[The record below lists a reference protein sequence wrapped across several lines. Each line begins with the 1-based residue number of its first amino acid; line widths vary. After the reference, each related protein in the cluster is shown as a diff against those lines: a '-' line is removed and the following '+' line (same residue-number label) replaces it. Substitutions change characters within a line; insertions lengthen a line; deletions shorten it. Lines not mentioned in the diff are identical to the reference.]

1 MTKPKHDLDMLRAQT
16 EAGYF
21 PLDQYVTAKQDAYHE
36 ATTAYLRQSK
46 TQKAERAESPVCDV
60 EKLVEACWQDLTE
73 KDDRTSP
80 ELYLDMALIKRDELA
95 GYIADALTSMAARLA
110 EFIEVNKDLSDE
122 NLALRRIVDD
132 VKRCVADERER
143 GDAATANAKIYG
155 ALLEAAGY
163 RNIDTIKDVMNAK
176 ALGVVI
182 ACIDIGLKKN
192 LADAEARVA
201 VLEGAINEAA
211 RVLDYLSGVF
221 LGLRKGDEGTMDSA
235 LYDYSQ
241 KAAIASTAARASLT
255 PEGT

>member
-1 MTKPKHDLDMLRAQT
+1 
-16 EAGYF
+16 
-21 PLDQYVTAKQDAYHE
+21 
-36 ATTAYLRQSK
+36 
-46 TQKAERAESPVCDV
+46 
-60 EKLVEACWQDLTE
+60 
-73 KDDRTSP
+73 
-80 ELYLDMALIKRDELA
+80 MALIKRDELA